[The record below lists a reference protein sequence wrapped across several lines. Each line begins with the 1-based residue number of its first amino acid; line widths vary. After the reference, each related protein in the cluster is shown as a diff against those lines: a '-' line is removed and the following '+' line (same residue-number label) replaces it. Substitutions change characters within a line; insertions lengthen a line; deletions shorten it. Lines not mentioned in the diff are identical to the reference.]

1 MNLIFDSL
9 ISPDIRTYAVDL
21 TAETLVCEL
30 ENQINIAK
38 AIGKNDAWIDKN
50 IYFNVKNHE
59 FRSPDTSEMPCVYI
73 WFDRTDYGKNQTMSR
88 LPSVNQL
95 VVELFACGRNKSDDS
110 GNVILSADAA
120 ADYRLEY
127 LQTQVKQILMSE
139 EAENLRCRAG
149 LSSTIIKSV
158 ERTYYPEKDNIADS
172 VISSKIIFEI
182 EFDERTKYLSGREI
196 KELYITNNIRDEFV
210 SFLIKELN

>member
-1 MNLIFDSL
+1 MNSIFDNLIT
-9 ISPDIRTYAVDL
+9 PDIRTFAVDL
-21 TAETLVCEL
+21 LAEILVCEL
-30 ENQINIAK
+30 ENQIKIAK
-38 AIGKNDAWIDKN
+38 TAGKNDAWIDKN

-59 FRSPDTSEMPCVYI
+59 FRSADISEMPCVYI
-73 WFDRTDYGKNQTMSR
+73 WFDRTDYEKKQTMTK

-95 VVELFACGRNKSDDS
+95 VIELFACGQNKLDDS
-110 GNVILSADAA
+110 GNIILSADAS

-127 LQTQVKQILMSE
+127 LQAQVKQILMSE

-172 VISSKIIFEI
+172 VMSSKIIFEI
-182 EFDERTKYLSGREI
+182 EFDEKTKYLSGREI